1 MSLNIPSTAQIDLR
15 YKILNN
21 KIDCINKDLIHKCT
35 LLTNKC
41 SILENEIKYT
51 RSHNDHMKNVLSQ
64 ESSRINNFS
73 VHHQDL
79 IYKMKILLTELEF
92 EVNRLNSE
100 VRTKDIIINNL
111 RREINYR
118 K

>member
-1 MSLNIPSTAQIDLR
+1 MTSNIANTVRIDER

-21 KIDCINKDLIHKCT
+21 KIDSINKNLINKCA
-35 LLTNKC
+35 LLENKC
-41 SILENEIKYT
+41 SLLENEVKQT
-51 RSHNDHMKNVLSQ
+51 RYHNDYMKSVLHE

-73 VHHQDL
+73 IHHQDL
-79 IYKMKILLTELEF
+79 IYQMKFLLTELEF

-100 VRTKDIIINNL
+100 VATKDLIINNL
-111 RREINYR
+111 RKQLNYP

>member
-1 MSLNIPSTAQIDLR
+1 MYSNIATAVRIDEKYR
-15 YKILNN
+15 ILNN
-21 KIDCINKDLIHKCT
+21 KIDHINRDLINKCA
-35 LLTNKC
+35 LLQNKC
-41 SILENEIKYT
+41 SLLENEIKQT
-51 RSHNDHMKNVLSQ
+51 RYHNDHMKNVLHE

-79 IYKMKILLTELEF
+79 ICHMKFLLTELEF

-100 VRTKDIIINNL
+100 VATKDLIINKL
-111 RREINYR
+111 RRELNYQ